1 MLVTFALPK
10 RKTGALGPPQD
21 HPAAIAAIAA
31 INAIAAN
38 MWIAAMPMAAATAR
52 LSRHMIRNPE

>member
-1 MLVTFALPK
+1 MLRRLNYSGLRIMWRDK
-10 RKTGALGPPQD
+10 RAVA
-21 HPAAIAAIAA
+21 AAIGMAA